1 MRNYSFDTLK
11 LICAILVIIAHTKQ
25 PEYISKFT
33 APLIYCAVQ
42 TFFVISGYFTYGKIN
57 LYNIIHKRIISTT
70 KLFIWSF
77 LLYFLCFILVN
88 GQDSL
93 QHINL
98 LFTYKFLIF
107 NTVPYG
113 MHLWYIAAY
122 IYILIIMLIVE
133 KYNLYRVLFCLT
145 PILLMCALAMG
156 KYSNYIFNYD
166 IETFFSRNFL
176 FTGLPFFTIGMMIK
190 HAQAHLKYKK
200 IAIAG
205 CLIFHI
211 LGLKESSI
219 PNLGNGDWLLTTIFF
234 STFILIL
241 FLNIKQSKD
250 NILSKT
256 GREDGLYIYIFHF
269 LFVIIYSK
277 IFDKILPHYY
287 QYFSTILVLTSTLIL
302 IYTLRKLNIIG
313 RII

>member
-122 IYILIIMLIVE
+122 IYILIIKCHEI
-133 KYNLYRVLFCLT
+133 T
-145 PILLMCALAMG
+145 PI
-156 KYSNYIFNYD
+156 KYLIIPKN
-166 IETFFSRNFL
+166 
-176 FTGLPFFTIGMMIK
+176 
-190 HAQAHLKYKK
+190 HADTTPYK
-200 IAIAG
+200 ITEPA
-205 CLIFHI
+205 
-211 LGLKESSI
+211 
-219 PNLGNGDWLLTTIFF
+219 NLN
-234 STFILIL
+234 
-241 FLNIKQSKD
+241 
-250 NILSKT
+250 
-256 GREDGLYIYIFHF
+256 
-269 LFVIIYSK
+269 
-277 IFDKILPHYY
+277 
-287 QYFSTILVLTSTLIL
+287 TLEP
-302 IYTLRKLNIIG
+302 TP
-313 RII
+313 